1 MTTTEQTQPG
11 QLGTVRDRVTFV
23 TGGTRG
29 IGAAICRALA
39 GAGAAVAAGYWHQHE
54 RAQQF
59 HDEML
64 AAYPQSEFTVHE
76 GNIGSADDCR
86 RVLSEVIDR
95 HGRLDI
101 LVNNAGI
108 FPMKRLRELD
118 AATWDRTNGVN
129 LRGAYL
135 CTRHAAERIIAGS
148 AGGRIIN
155 ISTINTARTYLGMAH
170 YDASKYG
177 LNALTKAS
185 ALEYAPFGITVN
197 AIAPGAVKTPGSLKV
212 RSELGG
218 GSVEAAD
225 AEFAKRIPLGRWA
238 EPEDIGRAVLCLT
251 GRAADYITG
260 QIIYADGGLMLGF

>member
-1 MTTTEQTQPG
+1 MDPSVA
-11 QLGTVRDRVTFV
+11 QLFDLTSKVALV
-23 TGGTRG
+23 TGGATGIGRG
-29 IGAAICRALA
+29 IAEALA
-39 GAGAAVAAGYWHQHE
+39 AAGAAVAIADMDLEGANAVAASLEKQG
-54 RAQQF
+54 RAAIGIQADVA
-59 HDEML
+59 DEESVKAL
-64 AAYPQSEFTVHE
+64 LDGVH
-76 GNIGSADDCR
+76 AR
-86 RVLSEVIDR
+86 FK
-95 HGRLDI
+95 RLDI

-118 AATWDRTNGVN
+118 AATWDRTLAVN

-135 CTRHAAERIIAGS
+135 CTRHAAERIIAGN

-170 YDASKYG
+170 YDSSKYG

-185 ALEYAPFGITVN
+185 ALEYAPFSITVN